1 MNRPGAGSASQPRA
15 TRRFDFDRSAST
27 LAGTTSMPKAAA
39 ISWQV
44 SGP

>member
-1 MNRPGAGSASQPRA
+1 MNRPGADSVSQPRA
-15 TRRFDFDRSAST
+15 TGRFAFDRSAST
-27 LAGTTSMPKAAA
+27 LAGTTSMPNTAA